1 MNKFKHFTAAAIL
14 AGAIAAPAL
23 PALGSPASAAG
34 PLFTGGI
41 VNVTVTN
48 VANNILR
55 DANVGLGVAAGVAA
69 NVCDPEHRVY
79 LVRETVPTLQ
89 RNPVLHHRRHPIGIT
104 QRRTPS

>member
-69 NVCDPEHRVY
+69 NVCDLNVAAVIAEIRDDGTSSCTSTASGQ
-79 LVRETVPTLQ
+79 TVD
-89 RNPVLHHRRHPIGIT
+89 IT
-104 QRRTPS
+104 QS

>member
-1 MNKFKHFTAAAIL
+1 MNKVKHFTAVAIL
-14 AGAIAAPAL
+14 AGAIAA

-48 VANNILR
+48 VLNNTLR

-69 NVCDPEHRVY
+69 NVCDLNVAAVIADIRDDGTSTCTSSATGQT
-79 LVRETVPTLQ
+79 VRIVQ
-89 RNPVLHHRRHPIGIT
+89 G
-104 QRRTPS
+104 

>member
-69 NVCDPEHRVY
+69 NVCDLNVAAVIADIRDDGTSTCTSSATGQ
-79 LVRETVPTLQ
+79 TVT
-89 RNPVLHHRRHPIGIT
+89 IT
-104 QRRTPS
+104 QR

>member
-14 AGAIAAPAL
+14 AGAIVAPAL

-48 VANNILR
+48 VANNLLR

-69 NVCDPEHRVY
+69 NVCDLNVAAVIADIRDDGTSTCTSDASGQ
-79 LVRETVPTLQ
+79 TVT
-89 RNPVLHHRRHPIGIT
+89 IT
-104 QRRTPS
+104 QD

>member
-1 MNKFKHFTAAAIL
+1 MNKVKHFTAVAIL

-23 PALGSPASAAG
+23 PALGSPASAGG

-69 NVCDPEHRVY
+69 NVCDLNVGVLIADIRDDGTSTCTSSASGQ
-79 LVRETVPTLQ
+79 TVT
-89 RNPVLHHRRHPIGIT
+89 IT
-104 QRRTPS
+104 QD

>member
-69 NVCDPEHRVY
+69 NVCDLNVAAVIAEIRDDGTSTCTSSATGQ
-79 LVRETVPTLQ
+79 TVT
-89 RNPVLHHRRHPIGIT
+89 IT
-104 QRRTPS
+104 QR